1 MLSDYLPI
9 SLGTQRGE
17 RADEGETDG
26 ESQGHHDTGIIQ
38 VVMSVSYDVG
48 LYLHYAAKVQKMLL
62 LSPISEE
69 NLLKRTHFEVF

>member
-1 MLSDYLPI
+1 MLSDYFAYQPWHP
-9 SLGTQRGE
+9 TGE

-48 LYLHYAAKVQKMLL
+48 LYFHYAAKVQKNALI
-62 LSPISEE
+62 IS
-69 NLLKRTHFEVF
+69 HFGRKSS